1 MSWLQLKE
9 EPAPGDW
16 TGCTCWTN
24 ISWCETSWW
33 TRSTS
38 PAWPRP
44 AFLLQRITLLAP
56 RRRDVCTRY
65 LRLANE
71 NRGLWS
77 PRRSLPP
84 VLRWGRCVAWS
95 WAQTKKWLV
104 KGIIENKHHG
114 NSFKISSTW
123 LEVRK
128 VCGTISCSRFL
139 AACERRTV
147 FKEVSDTLHYG
158 SIPIL

>member
-1 MSWLQLKE
+1 MDKIWEQLKCTVDTLCVDGLYFREEEKYTLSPVRMNGLQQRE

-16 TGCTCWTN
+16 RGCTWTN

-56 RRRDVCTRY
+56 LRRDVCTRY

-71 NRGLWS
+71 NRGPWS
-77 PRRSLPP
+77 LRRSPP
-84 VLRWGRCVAWS
+84 PGLRWGRCVAWS

-104 KGIIENKHHG
+104 KYIIKHKHKHH
-114 NSFKISSTW
+114 
-123 LEVRK
+123 
-128 VCGTISCSRFL
+128 
-139 AACERRTV
+139 
-147 FKEVSDTLHYG
+147 H
-158 SIPIL
+158 